1 MQNYILGGRWNNLT
15 QMCVALF
22 TVEIKK
28 KKKKN
33 VEGPYFSDNLTNTH
47 KMAQSPH
54 IFHAEFYLWKKKKSK
69 KEKFSGSLEQRE
81 EQ

>member
-28 KKKKN
+28 KKKKECWDAN
-33 VEGPYFSDNLTNTH
+33 IGEKL
-47 KMAQSPH
+47 
-54 IFHAEFYLWKKKKSK
+54 FHRDKEQGKDVSSHHCFAALHLKS
-69 KEKFSGSLEQRE
+69 
-81 EQ
+81 